1 MKLRTLPVLAL
12 AALLPALVAA
22 QTLTVKATVSY
33 EFEAGV
39 ATAVVKVIIVGA
51 ANTTYGVE
59 VRGPGGEVVALKEAY
74 TDGSGLATLTLEL
87 PDVYPAGSY
96 TVYVSGGGENATAT
110 FEIRWEKPAE
120 EAAPTGPVPSVAAQN
135 LVRVASRLS
144 SLVHCRNEILA
155 AANVTQTEYASL
167 YQQVLNLTSV
177 GDKYL
182 ALANE
187 SLNNADYS
195 AAFRY
200 AHAAIQSY
208 GAALELQEFIK
219 DQLDISFA
227 ACRFVLAP
235 VEPPVPKGPEAN
247 RTCKWTPEFYPLMT
261 ALDVAER
268 RIEELEKLVA
278 RAAENGYN
286 VSEIAQLLERAKS
299 LVEEGRKLAQACN
312 ESEAAHRLAEAK
324 KLLGLANA
332 ALARLG
338 TQRLVRDMARR
349 GVEVN
354 ETDIESIGR
363 ALRSGKAVEKIAELV
378 NRTLSR
384 VRERVEKQIRL
395 EKEEMEK
402 LEKRLQKL
410 EEIIN
415 KLTERQVPQQAR
427 ETVEKAREIAQKVRE
442 EATKR
447 AGGRGK

>member
-167 YQQVLNLTSV
+167 YQQVL
-177 GDKYL
+177 
-182 ALANE
+182 
-187 SLNNADYS
+187 
-195 AAFRY
+195 
-200 AHAAIQSY
+200 
-208 GAALELQEFIK
+208 
-219 DQLDISFA
+219 
-227 ACRFVLAP
+227 
-235 VEPPVPKGPEAN
+235 
-247 RTCKWTPEFYPLMT
+247 
-261 ALDVAER
+261 
-268 RIEELEKLVA
+268 
-278 RAAENGYN
+278 
-286 VSEIAQLLERAKS
+286 
-299 LVEEGRKLAQACN
+299 
-312 ESEAAHRLAEAK
+312 
-324 KLLGLANA
+324 
-332 ALARLG
+332 
-338 TQRLVRDMARR
+338 
-349 GVEVN
+349 
-354 ETDIESIGR
+354 
-363 ALRSGKAVEKIAELV
+363 
-378 NRTLSR
+378 
-384 VRERVEKQIRL
+384 
-395 EKEEMEK
+395 
-402 LEKRLQKL
+402 
-410 EEIIN
+410 
-415 KLTERQVPQQAR
+415 
-427 ETVEKAREIAQKVRE
+427 
-442 EATKR
+442 
-447 AGGRGK
+447 